1 MKTTTSYAGR
11 PYAWARSMKG
21 RRDIDD
27 MLEAIVAKVRAA
39 CRRKANRFGVLPPR
53 EDALWTKA
61 IIRLGGMLYLV
72 GGGT

>member
-1 MKTTTSYAGR
+1 MKANYAGR

-21 RRDIDD
+21 RKDVDA
-27 MLEAIVAKVRAA
+27 MLERIFAKVNAA

-53 EDALWTKA
+53 EEALRAKA
-61 IIRLGGMLYLV
+61 TIRLGGMLYLV